1 VGLGYATRNGIR
13 GVKGLLVEVP
23 LRVAWHGSCFT
34 AQACCCVPPCA
45 LLTAAQRT
53 MAERS
58 NNNNNNNNTDNRS
71 SNNNNDDGDDDGVD
85 EESIKGRASSTTA
98 ERNDALQTGAA
109 IAAQATVRV
118 VGA

>member
-1 VGLGYATRNGIR
+1 MGLGYATRNGIR

-53 MAERS
+53 MAER

>member
-1 VGLGYATRNGIR
+1 
-13 GVKGLLVEVP
+13 
-23 LRVAWHGSCFT
+23 
-34 AQACCCVPPCA
+34 
-45 LLTAAQRT
+45 
-53 MAERS
+53 MAERNS
-58 NNNNNNNNTDNRS
+58 NSNNNNNNTDNRS
-71 SNNNNDDGDDDGVD
+71 SSNDNNDDGDDDGVD